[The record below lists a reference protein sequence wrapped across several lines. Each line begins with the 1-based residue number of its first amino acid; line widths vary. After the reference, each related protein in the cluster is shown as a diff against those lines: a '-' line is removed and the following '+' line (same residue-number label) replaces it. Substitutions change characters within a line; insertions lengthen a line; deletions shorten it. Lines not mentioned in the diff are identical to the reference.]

1 MQQAPG
7 FAAGRGRAID
17 LKLRLTLRVAA
28 LAAICFLAVAA
39 YALFDSDRLARAK
52 VSRIAEIV
60 AKDIS
65 LQQAQA
71 QWYSLSSD
79 RTPDL
84 QRVAAP
90 LMEPG
95 LCVAYQD
102 KTGAFRQGICNGTLS
117 DEVAA
122 PQSYAALY
130 RAIFHPGQPIS
141 KPLLIGGETRGVATA
156 MLDPAAQIGQS
167 WRETSRLL
175 SVMAFTLAG
184 LCLAVYAALA
194 RALRPTHVI
203 RGGLKQLAAND
214 LSARLPN
221 FDLAELSAISDVFNA
236 LAQKLETTLAERN
249 ALTRQLIAVQDEER
263 RHLARELHDEFGQSL
278 TAIAAQAAAAAHT
291 AEREC
296 PPLHEECRGILR
308 TTSGM
313 MSVLRGALIRLRP
326 PDIEELGL
334 ALSLEGLVASWNS
347 FEKDRTQFDLAIVGP
362 VHDLP
367 QSISASLYRIAQEA
381 ITNAAKHARARHVQL
396 RVEVLQTDIILS
408 VEDDGETMLH
418 GLPPKAGMGL
428 LGMQERVAS
437 LGGTLCFTRR
447 AEGGARLIATIPNV
461 GPEQ

>member
-1 MQQAPG
+1 LQQAPDLV
-7 FAAGRGRAID
+7 AGRGRAID
-17 LKLRLTLRVAA
+17 LKLRLALRVAA
-28 LAAICFLAVAA
+28 VAAICFLAVAA

-71 QWYSLSSD
+71 QWYSISSD
-79 RTPDL
+79 RAPDL
-84 QRVAAP
+84 QRIAAP

-102 KTGAFRQGICNGTLS
+102 KAGAFRQGVCNGILG

-122 PQSYAALY
+122 PDSYAALY
-130 RAIFHPGQPIS
+130 RAIFHPGEPVS
-141 KPLLIGGETRGVATA
+141 KPLLIGGETQGIATA
-156 MLDPAAQIGQS
+156 MLDPAAQIGES

-194 RALRPTHVI
+194 RALRPTHTI
-203 RGGLKQLAAND
+203 RSGLKQLAAND
-214 LSARLPN
+214 LSARLPK
-221 FDLAELSAISDVFNA
+221 FDLAELSAISDVFNT
-236 LAQKLETTLAERN
+236 LAQKLEAALAERN

-291 AEREC
+291 AERDC

-313 MSVLRGALIRLRP
+313 MSALRGALIRLRP
-326 PDIEELGL
+326 PDVEELGL
-334 ALSLEGLVASWNS
+334 ALSLESLVASWNG
-347 FEKDRTQFDLAIVGP
+347 FEKDRTRFDIAIVGQ
-362 VHDLP
+362 VDDLP
-367 QSISASLYRIAQEA
+367 QSVCVSLYRIAQEA
-381 ITNAAKHARARHVQL
+381 ITNAAKHAHARHVRL
-396 RVEVLQTDIILS
+396 RIEARQADIILS
-408 VEDDGETMLH
+408 VEDDGEAMS
-418 GLPPKAGMGL
+418 GNPPPKAGMGL

-437 LGGTLCFTRR
+437 LGGTLRFERR
-447 AEGGARLIATIPNV
+447 AEGGARLVATIPNN
-461 GPEQ
+461 GPEP